1 MEQPRSDRAWLAEGC
16 EDLLR
21 APNGD
26 QRGDAAARL
35 GAHTADADLQPHDL
49 VDSVL
54 AAASA
59 LWRRGSVES
68 TDTVAAV
75 HTRAAALLDTA
86 HSVLIAALDGYLDQT
101 RAELVRHNTER
112 AAFVNDLLT
121 GRAEPGSLAER
132 AHRYGIRLSA
142 THTVLV
148 ARTPRLTADLIHR
161 VDAALAARFG
171 EGNTLTSLR
180 EGDLVCISAGGL
192 RGIGAELAHLLLAEL
207 GAEGWQVAVGRPHP
221 GLHGLATSLDE
232 ARNALDHAAKLGF
245 TAPVLNAADLLV
257 FPVLLRDRDAITDLV
272 TTVLG
277 PLTTA
282 RGGAQPYLDTL
293 TVLFDN
299 QGNHT
304 ATARQMH
311 LSVRAVTYRLDRI
324 HHLTGYHPNE
334 ATQRFTLHAA
344 VLGARLLGWPDAAAG

>member
-1 MEQPRSDRAWLAEGC
+1 MSDHRWLADDCEG
-16 EDLLR
+16 LLR
-21 APNGD
+21 APAGEWHG
-26 QRGDAAARL
+26 RTAARL
-35 GAHTADADLQPHDL
+35 GARAADEGLHLHDL
-49 VDSVL
+49 VDGVF
-54 AAASA
+54 AAAAVCWRTPPLDSA
-59 LWRRGSVES
+59 DT
-68 TDTVAAV
+68 TDAV
-75 HTRAAALLDTA
+75 HRRAATLLDATRG
-86 HSVLIAALDGYLDQT
+86 VLRAVLDGYLRQS
-101 RAELVRHNTER
+101 RAELVRHDAER
-112 AAFVNDLLT
+112 AAFVTELLT
-121 GRAEPGSLAER
+121 GRAEPGSLVER

-148 ARTPRLTADLIHR
+148 ARAAHLTADITHR

-171 EGNTLTSLR
+171 EGNILTTLR
-180 EGDLVCISAGGL
+180 DGDLVCISAGGL
-192 RGIGAELAHLLLAEL
+192 RGIGAELAHLLLTEL

-221 GLHGLATSLDE
+221 GVHGLATSLEE

-257 FPVLLRDRDAITDLV
+257 FPVLLRDREAITDLV

-282 RGGAQPYLDTL
+282 RGGIEPYLETL
-293 TVLFDN
+293 AVLFEN

-324 HHLTGYHPNE
+324 HSLTGYHPNE
-334 ATQRFTLHAA
+334 PTQRFTLHAA
-344 VLGARLLGWPDAAAG
+344 VLGARLLGWPDRQET

>member
-1 MEQPRSDRAWLAEGC
+1 MARGC
-16 EDLLR
+16 DDLLR
-21 APNGD
+21 TTADD
-26 QRGDAAARL
+26 QRGHAAARL
-35 GAHTADADLQPHDL
+35 GARAADEDLQPHDL
-49 VDSVL
+49 VNGVFR
-54 AAASA
+54 AVGRR
-59 LWRRGSVES
+59 WRMSPIEPV
-68 TDTVAAV
+68 DTPAAV
-75 HTRAAALLDTA
+75 HDRAAALLDTA
-86 HSVLIAALDGYLDQT
+86 HSVVAAALDGYLHQT
-101 RAELVRHNTER
+101 RAELVRHDSER

-148 ARTPRLTADLIHR
+148 ARTPRRLTADLIHR

-171 EGNTLTSLR
+171 EGNTLTTLR
-180 EGDLVCISAGGL
+180 DGDLVCISAGGL
-192 RGIGAELAHLLLAEL
+192 RGIGAELAHLLLAEI
-207 GAEGWQVAVGRPHP
+207 GPEGWQVAVGRPHP
-221 GLHGLATSLDE
+221 GVHGLAASLDE
-232 ARNALDHAAKLGF
+232 ARNALDHAGKLGF

-277 PLTTA
+277 PLITA

-324 HHLTGYHPNE
+324 YHLTGYHPNE
-334 ATQRFTLHAA
+334 PTQRFTLHAA
-344 VLGARLLGWPDAAAG
+344 VLGARLLGWPDEAAG